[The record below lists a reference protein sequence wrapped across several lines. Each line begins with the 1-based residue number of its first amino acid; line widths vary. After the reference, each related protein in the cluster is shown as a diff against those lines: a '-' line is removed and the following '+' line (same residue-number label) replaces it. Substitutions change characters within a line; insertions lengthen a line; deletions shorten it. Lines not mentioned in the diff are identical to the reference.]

1 MPSPHSSLAE
11 WLSWLESLHPSEID
25 LGLDRQMAVQQR
37 MMLDFGACKTI
48 TVAGTNGKGS
58 TATLTASLLQAH
70 GYRVGLYTSPHFLH
84 FTERVAIQGT
94 PVAEEA
100 MVQALSA
107 VEQARGDTSLTYFEF
122 TTLAAFWL
130 FAQAG
135 LDYMVLE
142 VGLGGRLDAVNAL
155 DTDCA
160 VVTSI
165 GLDHIDW
172 LGDDLAGIAREKA
185 GIARPGKPLLV
196 GRTECPEA
204 FVQVALINGCHL
216 SFVDTQ
222 LPKAPGT
229 WRFVGAQQYL
239 DDLPWPLLPYP
250 SALLALRALELLNI
264 ELQRDLVVNVLQT
277 TSMPGRLQRS
287 VWQGNEIWL
296 DVAHNPH
303 AANYV
308 VRQLQHVGSQ
318 WTIILGMLKDKDAS
332 GVVQSLARLKPEW
345 HLVSLPGSRGQ
356 QASELA
362 ERTGLDGA
370 MCHQSVAA
378 ALDALEPNRQQPVL
392 VCGSF
397 HTVADAL
404 NHMPNNQH
412 G

>member
-37 MMLDFGACKTI
+37 MALDFGACKII

-84 FTERVAIQGT
+84 FTERVAVQGT
-94 PVAEEA
+94 PVTEEA
-100 MVQALSA
+100 MVQALAA
-107 VEQARGDTSLTYFEF
+107 VEKARGDTSLTYFEF
-122 TTLAAFWL
+122 TTLAAFRL
-130 FAQAG
+130 FADAA

-160 VVTSI
+160 IVTSI
-165 GLDHIDW
+165 GLDHVDW
-172 LGDDLAGIAREKA
+172 LGDDIAGIAREKA

-196 GRTECPEA
+196 GRTDCPEA
-204 FVQVALINGCHL
+204 FVQVALINGCQL
-216 SFVDTQ
+216 TFVDTQ
-222 LPKAPGT
+222 LPREPGA
-229 WRFVGAQQYL
+229 WRFVGSHQQL

-250 SALLALRALELLNI
+250 SALLALRALELLGI
-264 ELQRDLVVNVLQT
+264 ALQREKVTAVLQN
-277 TSMPGRLQRS
+277 TSMPGRLQRLA
-287 VWQGNEIWL
+287 WHGNEIWL

-303 AANYV
+303 AADYV
-308 VRQLQHVGSQ
+308 VRQLQHVSAQ

-332 GVVQSLARLKPEW
+332 GVVQSLARLEPDW
-345 HLVSLPGSRGQ
+345 HLVTLTGSRGQ
-356 QASELA
+356 QAKELA
-362 ERTGLDGA
+362 ERTGLMDVV
-370 MCHQSVAA
+370 CHHSVAA